1 MNHPAFGLIG
11 VAAIFLIAY
20 ALSSN
25 RKAIRIRSILPA
37 FGLQVFIAVFVLF
50 TPWGAAVLETL
61 AQGFQALLNYSGE
74 GINFLFGSLVPNVA
88 NNEFS
93 FLVLVLPVIVFFGAV
108 MEVMYH
114 LGIMQIIVRVLGRAL
129 QFITN
134 TRPVESLNAVANIFV
149 GQTEAPL
156 SLKPYLP
163 SISKFELFTLMVSGL
178 ASIAGSVLLAYIAM
192 GIDAR
197 YLIAACFM
205 SAPAA
210 LLMAK
215 IIMPDPAPTEEEI
228 KAVFAMG
235 EDKEKRHRNVIM
247 AAAVGTQQGLKLS
260 VNVGAMVLVFVALI
274 ALLNGILGWF
284 GGFFGLESLTLQS
297 ILGWIFAPLMYL
309 LNVPW
314 SEAVQAGAIFGEKII
329 TNEFIAYISLR
340 EIQDTLSPNTVVI
353 LIFALC
359 GFANLSSIGI
369 LLGGLGT
376 LIPDRMPDIAE
387 MGIKAVLAAS
397 LANLLN
403 AAIAGV
409 LVGFGGGI

>member
-284 GGFFGLESLTLQS
+284 GGFFGLEALTLQS